1 MNEEGECD
9 MYDGVK
15 CMRVEEEGEGEEHEC
30 RRRG

>member
-15 CMRVEEEGEGEEHEC
+15 CMRVDNEGEGEVHKGG
-30 RRRG
+30 RGG